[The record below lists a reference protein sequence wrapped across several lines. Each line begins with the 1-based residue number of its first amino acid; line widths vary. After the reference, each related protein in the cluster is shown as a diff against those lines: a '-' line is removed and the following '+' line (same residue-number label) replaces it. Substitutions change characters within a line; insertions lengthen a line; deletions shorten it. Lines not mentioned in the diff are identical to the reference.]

1 MTDAPTRAS
10 VGLRSERGPI
20 LLSLMISTALV
31 ALDATI
37 LSTAVPS
44 IVADLGGFEQF
55 PWLFS
60 IYLLAQAVS
69 VPLYGKLADV
79 IGRKPI
85 MLIGI
90 ALFLVGSLLCGLAW
104 SMPALIAFRALQG
117 LGAGAI
123 QPMGITIAGDIYTV
137 AERAKTQGYLASVW
151 GISSVVGPT
160 LGGVLSDLGAW
171 RGIFLVNIPLC
182 LLAAFLLIRS
192 FRETTRGE
200 KQRIDV
206 AGASVLAV
214 GTALLILGLLEGGS
228 AWPWLSPAGVGVFVV
243 SALAFAGFVAI
254 ERRAAAPVLPLWV
267 LTRRVLIST
276 SLVSVTVGAITL
288 GVTSYFPTFAQGVL
302 GSSALGAGF
311 AVAAMTLGWPVAAS
325 LSGRLYLRIGFRNTG
340 FLGAGLVVIGTA
352 LTVLL
357 GASST
362 LWEIAGFCVLIG
374 AGMGLVAT
382 PTLIRAQ
389 SSVDWNERGVV
400 SSTNFFA
407 RNIGSAVAV
416 AVFGAIVNA
425 KAGGGVPAP
434 ADLAEGTR
442 FVCIALTVLA
452 VGMLAAV
459 WAMPKEGR
467 TAPGEDRAAEAE
479 PDAARPDAAQP

>member
-20 LLSLMISTALV
+20 LLALMISTALV

-44 IVADLGGFEQF
+44 IVRDLGGFEQF

-79 IGRKPI
+79 VGRKPV
-85 MLIGI
+85 MMVGIG
-90 ALFLVGSLLCGLAW
+90 LFLVGSLLCGLAW

-151 GISSVVGPT
+151 GISSVVGPA
-160 LGGVLSDLGAW
+160 LGGVLSDQGAW

-182 LLAAFLLIRS
+182 LLAAILLMRS
-192 FRETTRGE
+192 FRETARGE
-200 KQRIDV
+200 RQPIDL

-214 GTALLILGLLEGGS
+214 GTALLILGLLEGGN
-228 AWPWLSPAGVGVFVV
+228 AWPWLSPAGIGVFVV
-243 SALAFAGFVAI
+243 AALAFAAFAAI
-254 ERRAAAPVLPLWV
+254 ERRAVAPVLPLWV
-267 LTRRVLIST
+267 LTRRILLST
-276 SLVSVTVGAITL
+276 SLVSAAVGAITL
-288 GVTSYFPTFAQGVL
+288 GVSSYFPTFAQEVL
-302 GSSALGAGF
+302 GSSALAAGF
-311 AVAAMTLGWPVAAS
+311 AVAAMTLGWPVTAS
-325 LSGRLYLRIGFRNTG
+325 LSGRLYLRIGFRTTG

-352 LTVLL
+352 LTILL

-362 LWEIAGFCVLIG
+362 LWEIAAFCVLIG

-389 SSVDWNERGVV
+389 ASVEWNERGVV

-416 AVFGAIVNA
+416 AVFGAIVNSS
-425 KAGGGVPAP
+425 AGDGVPSAV
-434 ADLAEGTR
+434 DLAEGTR
-442 FVCIALTVLA
+442 FVCIALAVLA
-452 VGMLAAV
+452 LGMLAAV
-459 WAMPKEGR
+459 WSMPKDE
-467 TAPGEDRAAEAE
+467 RAGAEQA
-479 PDAARPDAAQP
+479 

>member
-1 MTDAPTRAS
+1 MTDSPTRAS

-20 LLSLMISTALV
+20 LLALMISTALV

-60 IYLLAQAVS
+60 IYLLSQAVS
-69 VPLYGKLADV
+69 VPLYGKLSDV

-90 ALFLVGSLLCGLAW
+90 GLFLVGSLLCGLAW

-171 RGIFLVNIPLC
+171 RWIFLVNIPLC

-200 KQRIDV
+200 RAPLDV
-206 AGASVLAV
+206 AGASVLAL
-214 GTALLILGLLEGGS
+214 GTALLILGLLEGGN

-243 SALAFAGFVAI
+243 SALAFAAFVAV

-267 LTRRVLIST
+267 LTRRVLLST

-288 GVTSYFPTFAQGVL
+288 GVTSYFPTFAQNVL

-325 LSGRLYLRIGFRNTG
+325 LSGRLYLRIGFRRTAFIGAALVTVGTG
-340 FLGAGLVVIGTA
+340 
-352 LTVLL
+352 LTILL
-357 GASST
+357 GASSS

-389 SSVDWNERGVV
+389 ASVEWNERGVV

-425 KAGGGVPAP
+425 QAGGGDPTP
-434 ADLAEGTR
+434 EGLADGTR

-452 VGMLAAV
+452 VGMLFAV
-459 WAMPKEGR
+459 RAMPKDGPR
-467 TAPGEDRAAEAE
+467 PAEA
-479 PDAARPDAAQP
+479 PAAASTES

>member
-1 MTDAPTRAS
+1 MTDSPTRAS

-20 LLSLMISTALV
+20 LLALMISTALV

-60 IYLLAQAVS
+60 IYLLSQAVS
-69 VPLYGKLADV
+69 VPLYGKLSDV

-90 ALFLVGSLLCGLAW
+90 GLFLVGSLLCGLAW

-171 RGIFLVNIPLC
+171 RWIFLVNIPLC

-200 KQRIDV
+200 RAPLDV
-206 AGASVLAV
+206 AGASVLAL
-214 GTALLILGLLEGGS
+214 GTALLILGLLEGGN
-228 AWPWLSPAGVGVFVV
+228 AWPWLSAAGVGVFVV
-243 SALAFAGFVAI
+243 SALAFAAFVAV

-267 LTRRVLIST
+267 LTRRVLLST

-288 GVTSYFPTFAQGVL
+288 GVTSYFPTFAQNVL

-325 LSGRLYLRIGFRNTG
+325 LSGRLYLRIGFRRTAFIGAALVTVGTG
-340 FLGAGLVVIGTA
+340 
-352 LTVLL
+352 LTILL
-357 GASST
+357 GASSS

-389 SSVDWNERGVV
+389 ASVEWNERGVV

-425 KAGGGVPAP
+425 QAGGGDPTP
-434 ADLAEGTR
+434 EGLADGTR

-452 VGMLAAV
+452 VGMLFAV
-459 WAMPKEGR
+459 RAMPKDGPR
-467 TAPGEDRAAEAE
+467 PAEA
-479 PDAARPDAAQP
+479 PAAASTES

>member
-1 MTDAPTRAS
+1 MTDSPTRAS

-20 LLSLMISTALV
+20 LLALMISTALV

-69 VPLYGKLADV
+69 VPLYGKLSDV

-90 ALFLVGSLLCGLAW
+90 GLFLVGSLLCGLAW

-171 RGIFLVNIPLC
+171 RWIFLVNIPLC

-200 KQRIDV
+200 RTPLDL

-214 GTALLILGLLEGGS
+214 GTALLILGLLEGGN

-243 SALAFAGFVAI
+243 AALAFAGFVAI
-254 ERRAAAPVLPLWV
+254 ERRAVAPVLPLWV
-267 LTRRVLIST
+267 LTRRVLLST

-311 AVAAMTLGWPVAAS
+311 AVAAMTIGWPVAAS
-325 LSGRLYLRIGFRNTG
+325 LSGRLYLRIGFRRTA
-340 FLGAGLVVIGTA
+340 FLGAALVTVGTGLTI
-352 LTVLL
+352 LL
-357 GASST
+357 GASSS

-389 SSVDWNERGVV
+389 ASVEWNERGVV

-407 RNIGSAVAV
+407 RNIGSAIAV

-425 KAGGGVPAP
+425 QAGGGDPTP
-434 ADLAEGTR
+434 EGLAAGTR

-452 VGMLAAV
+452 VGMLFAV
-459 WAMPKEGR
+459 RAMPKDDPR
-467 TAPGEDRAAEAE
+467 PAEA
-479 PDAARPDAAQP
+479 PAATPAES

>member
-37 LSTAVPS
+37 LATAVPA
-44 IVADLGGFEQF
+44 IVDDLGGFAQF

-69 VPLYGKLADV
+69 VPLYGKLSDV
-79 IGRKPI
+79 IGRKPV

-90 ALFLVGSLLCGLAW
+90 GLFLVGSLLCGLAW

-182 LLAAFLLIRS
+182 LLAAVLLMRS

-200 KQRIDV
+200 RQPLDV
-206 AGASVLAV
+206 AGAAVLAV
-214 GTALLILGLLEGGS
+214 GTALLILGLLEGGT
-228 AWPWLSPAGVGVFVV
+228 AWPWLSVPGVGVFAL

-267 LTRRVLIST
+267 LSRRLLLST
-276 SLVSVTVGAITL
+276 SLVSAAVGAVTL

-325 LSGRLYLRIGFRNTG
+325 LSGRLYLRIGFRTTG
-340 FLGAGLVVIGTA
+340 LIGALLVVVGSA
-352 LTVLL
+352 LTILL
-357 GASST
+357 GRTST
-362 LWEIAGFCVLIG
+362 LWEIAGYCVLIG

-389 SSVDWNERGVV
+389 SSVEWNERGVV

-416 AVFGAIVNA
+416 AVFGAIVNSA
-425 KAGGGVPAP
+425 TGDGVPAP
-434 ADLAEGTR
+434 EDLAAGTR
-442 FVCIALTVLA
+442 SVCIALA
-452 VGMLAAV
+452 VVAIGMLVAV
-459 WAMPKEGR
+459 LAMPKEGR
-467 TAPGEDRAAEAE
+467 PAA
-479 PDAARPDAAQP
+479 D